1 MRTLR
6 LYRAIL
12 VSLLAVAPPS
22 LVPSCGETSLSAQTP
37 SPVRT
42 ITLTADDA
50 MKFNMTE
57 ITAKAG
63 ERLRV
68 RLLAVGT
75 APKSAMSHNFVLL
88 QTGSNQIV
96 FAEAAAK
103 AVLTDYIPAAL
114 TGSIVASTIL
124 IGNGESAEVVF
135 SVPAKAGN
143 YPFLCSFPGHFAA
156 GARGKLIVK

>member
-1 MRTLR
+1 
-6 LYRAIL
+6 
-12 VSLLAVAPPS
+12 
-22 LVPSCGETSLSAQTP
+22 
-37 SPVRT
+37 
-42 ITLTADDA
+42 
-50 MKFNMTE
+50 MKFNLTE
-57 ITAKAG
+57 ISAKAG

-75 APKSAMSHNFVLL
+75 APKSAMAHNFVLL

-103 AVLTDYIPAAL
+103 AVATDYIPSAL
-114 TGSIVASTIL
+114 KSSIVASTIL
-124 IGNGESAEVVF
+124 IANGESAEIVF
-135 SVPAKAGN
+135 TVPATAGN